1 MLTDAELKWLEER
14 QNICLRCR
22 DLKYCRTG
30 KKHGYNTRNCRFWKI
45 TVLGP
50 FSLAYPN
57 DNYKDAAEF
66 EARVAAKLAIARME
80 VNWDDDFSCCPP
92 ETGER
97 ECSKKRLDC
106 QWCWLKNARLAVESD
121 MEAENDR

>member
-22 DLKYCRTG
+22 DRKYCRTG

-50 FSLAYPN
+50 FSLSYPIN
-57 DNYKDAAEF
+57 NYEDAAKF
-66 EARVAAKLAIARME
+66 EARVGAYIAFWSQHMQCPTRT
-80 VNWDDDFSCCPP
+80 SC
-92 ETGER
+92 R
-97 ECSKKRLDC
+97 AQRISECVA
-106 QWCWLKNARLAVESD
+106 CWLKHARIAVEAE